1 VQDSA
6 RAENFAAD
14 AGGTACPG
22 IAFKD
27 IRLRGRGILLT
38 SRLPFDELDT
48 TRRTAGVRIG
58 GFSECSACPPR
69 PLTPAAIRACT
80 TATP

>member
-1 VQDSA
+1 VQDCA
-6 RAENFAAD
+6 HAGNFAAE
-14 AGGTACPG
+14 AGGTARPG

-27 IRLRGRGILLT
+27 IRSWSGGILLT
-38 SRLPFDELDT
+38 SRLPFSVLDM

-58 GFSECSACPPR
+58 GFLECAARPPR